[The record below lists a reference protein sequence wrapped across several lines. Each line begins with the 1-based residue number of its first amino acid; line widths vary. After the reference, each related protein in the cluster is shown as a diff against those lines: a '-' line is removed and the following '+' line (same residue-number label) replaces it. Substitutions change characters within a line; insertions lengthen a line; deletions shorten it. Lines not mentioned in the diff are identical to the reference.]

1 MALLLSKVPRALEAK
16 TKLFGFE
23 LGDLL
28 LIFLYLGLTNLILG
42 TTRLKFP
49 VVWLGTLAIAG
60 ILYFVKRNKPD
71 GFLQHWGE
79 FKRMPGLLSAG
90 RADLEYQ
97 PYFLNNLIEV
107 KYETK

>member
-1 MALLLSKVPRALEAK
+1 MALLVSKVPRALEAK

-28 LIFLYLGLTNLILG
+28 LIFLYLALTNLIFG

-49 VVWLGTLAIAG
+49 VVWIGTLVIAG

-71 GFLQHWGE
+71 NYLQHWGE

-90 RADLEYQ
+90 AADIEYQ
-97 PYFLNNLIEV
+97 PYFVTNLIEG
-107 KYETK
+107 KHEAK